1 MNHMVHIRLYFEQE
15 IYKGEDTC
23 IIIILKHEEHLHC
36 WHIYGRIQTTR
47 GRRKFYEQEQM

>member
-1 MNHMVHIRLYFEQE
+1 MNHIHVYFEQE

-23 IIIILKHEEHLHC
+23 IIIILKQEEHLHC

>member
-1 MNHMVHIRLYFEQE
+1 MNHMYILSKRF
-15 IYKGEDTC
+15 IKGK
-23 IIIILKHEEHLHC
+23 IPVSFIIILKQEEHLHC